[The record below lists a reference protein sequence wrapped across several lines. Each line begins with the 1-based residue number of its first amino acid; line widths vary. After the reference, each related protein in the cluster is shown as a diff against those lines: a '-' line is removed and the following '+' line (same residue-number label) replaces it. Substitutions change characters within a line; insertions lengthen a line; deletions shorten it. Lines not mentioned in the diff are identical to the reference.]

1 MRKINLLLVVL
12 LVAVLSTTVLAQ
24 PKGILVDIPGT
35 GVHFFTYRYEGDA
48 PPYDKVNA
56 IWANLSAVFAAWVEA
71 GQDPA
76 ALTAKDVQIRTE
88 DGTVSLYVK
97 DQFIV
102 EVDAYHAALN
112 KATKAQLAE
121 KWAANLRRGIE
132 AFVAIN
138 EPLD

>member
-1 MRKINLLLVVL
+1 M
-12 LVAVLSTTVLAQ
+12 
-24 PKGILVDIPGT
+24 
-35 GVHFFTYRYEGDA
+35 
-48 PPYDKVNA
+48 
-56 IWANLSAVFAAWVEA
+56 SAVFAAWVEA